1 MTRVHCKACG
11 KRYDYESN
19 GCCPECGAYN
29 RPPRRQGVNA
39 DGTVYRISDQEFLDA
54 DSPLHDRKQDKVCF
68 EGKEC
73 HEEKTCF
80 EEQVQGVRGK
90 IPQMPKI
97 DLSAL
102 NKGAK
107 QTKKSLGSSKALIV
121 FFVIIALSMITN
133 LLAGRNDY
141 APEPDYSWE
150 EAYDEVINVE
160 LNEYFTLDDRDIRIT
175 EWRIVDN
182 ELSFLIQGS
191 EDMGAELRYWN
202 EDGEYCSTYDFD
214 VEYLSSGDLVL
225 DELIDGY
232 AARYS
237 CRLDGV
243 QTIDELMI
251 LGDSEAA
258 VFYPFMNRT
267 DLRETFVYG
276 DEENLVEM
284 IVTDYSLERSGPSPV
299 LDDLKLRV
307 SLICPESWEWQ
318 EMPVLWMRTEKGM
331 LWDIEAERCINSEEN
346 CEVYYNLG
354 RKLDREVQ
362 DMTLYFPDCGNGAYW
377 LSLN

>member
-39 DGTVYRISDQEFLDA
+39 DGTVYRISDRESLDA

-68 EGKEC
+68 ESKEC

-80 EEQVQGVRGK
+80 EEQAQSVRGK
-90 IPQMPKI
+90 MPQMPKI

-102 NKGAK
+102 NGRAR
-107 QTKKSLGSSKALIV
+107 QAKKSAGPGKAFIV

-133 LLAGRNDY
+133 LLAERNDY
-141 APEPDYSWE
+141 SPEPDYSWE
-150 EAYDEVINVE
+150 ESYDEVSVVE

-225 DELIDGY
+225 DKLIDGY

-237 CRLDGV
+237 CQLDGV
-243 QTIDELMI
+243 QTLDMLMI

-258 VFYPFMNRT
+258 VFYPMMNRAGLQESFIYE
-267 DLRETFVYG
+267 DSEI
-276 DEENLVEM
+276 
-284 IVTDYSLERSGPSPV
+284 IVTDCSLERDGPSPV
-299 LDDLKLRV
+299 LEDLNVHV
-307 SLICPESWEWQ
+307 SLICPEEWEWQ
-318 EMPVLWMRTEKGM
+318 KMPVLWMGTDE
-331 LWDIEAERCINSEEN
+331 EAFVELEPEHFSQSGEN
-346 CEVYYNLG
+346 CELYYNLG
-354 RKLDREVQ
+354 RKLDREAENL
-362 DMTLYFPDCGNGAYW
+362 TLCFPDCGNGAYW
-377 LSLN
+377 LDLN